1 MNDAKRMTRNCMR
14 KLELERSLTHQITDL
29 MRYVN
34 PNDISKLI
42 EELKNGATDDQI
54 MKYFE
59 ARKNERR

>member
-14 KLELERSLTHQITDL
+14 KLELERTLTHQISDL

-34 PNDISKLI
+34 PKDIPNLVND
-42 EELKNGATDDQI
+42 LKDGATDEQI

-59 ARKNERR
+59 EVK

>member
-34 PNDISKLI
+34 PNDIPKLI

-59 ARKNERR
+59 EAK